1 MVAASKRSRR
11 KSSAGAQVRSKRLA
25 LGASLTIV
33 EARLLQRSLKALIE
47 RGRAEAD
54 AHALTSVDTAG
65 LQLLLAAGRAAREGG
80 LPFKLFGA
88 RALLLD
94 AATSLGLGSAL
105 TEVVEL
111 MP

>member
-1 MVAASKRSRR
+1 MVARR
-11 KSSAGAQVRSKRLA
+11 AAGRAARRRESDDARGLE
-25 LGASLTIV
+25 LGAGLTIV
-33 EARLLQRSLKALIE
+33 EARATQQALIASLG

-54 AHALTSVDTAG
+54 ARGLGSVDTAG
-65 LQLLLAAGRAAREGG
+65 LQVLLSAGRAARERG
-80 LPFKLFGA
+80 LRLKVMGA

-94 AATSLGLGSAL
+94 AASSLGLAGVL